1 MSAGLA
7 LGCGSYI
14 SIRTKADV
22 MKFALEMTAEKQDN
36 GKVKF
41 DKKKAKE
48 MFDFYCENVS
58 LPDTD
63 VVLIPE
69 ILSPILNEV
78 KNLVKAKN

>member
-1 MSAGLA
+1 
-7 LGCGSYI
+7 
-14 SIRTKADV
+14 
-22 MKFALEMTAEKQDN
+22 MTAEKQDN

-41 DKKKAKE
+41 DKKKAKDV
-48 MFDFYCENVS
+48 FDFYCENVS

-78 KNLVKAKN
+78 KNLVKSKN

>member
-1 MSAGLA
+1 
-7 LGCGSYI
+7 
-14 SIRTKADV
+14 

-41 DKKKAKE
+41 DKKKAKDV
-48 MFDFYCENVS
+48 FDFYCEHVS

-69 ILSPILNEV
+69 ILSPILDEV